1 MRLDSA
7 FPAAAWTSA
16 LLLSLLLSRVAVA
29 YVGGRPA
36 GLASIVR

>member
-16 LLLSLLLSRVAVA
+16 LLLSLLLSPVAVA
-29 YVGGRPA
+29 YVGVSSG
-36 GLASIVR
+36 GFKTIS